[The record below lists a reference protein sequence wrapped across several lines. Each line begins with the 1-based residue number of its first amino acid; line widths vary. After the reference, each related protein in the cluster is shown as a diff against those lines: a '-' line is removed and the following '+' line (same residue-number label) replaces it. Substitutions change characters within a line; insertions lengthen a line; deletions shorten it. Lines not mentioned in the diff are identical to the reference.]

1 MNILE
6 ILGKIGFDWRM
17 ALAQLV
23 NFLLI
28 YYLVKRYLF
37 PAISRTIKERQETI
51 KEGVYKAREAEAKL
65 LMANQEYEE
74 RLSEAR
80 AKAREI
86 INAAHQEAEEI
97 MKRAR
102 GRAELEAKKIVKD
115 AQAEIVKERE
125 RAEKDLRSYAVKLA
139 VLIAEKL
146 MRKSIDQQTQE
157 KIIRE
162 LVK

>member
-37 PAISRTIKERQETI
+37 PSLSRTIKERQKTI
-51 KEGVYKAREAEAKL
+51 KEGVDKAREAEAKL

-86 INAAHQEAEEI
+86 INSAHQEAEEI
-97 MKRAR
+97 MKQAR

-115 AQAEIVKERE
+115 AQAEIIKEKE